1 MVLAGGRRGPW
12 PRVLAG
18 RGMRSWI
25 SRAAPSGRR
34 GSWAGGSTSPGTACT
49 GGRAARLAKEPAVIS
64 LGEDGSR
71 AELTFA
77 ELSHEVTRLAE
88 ALVSL
93 GVEPGDRV
101 AIYLPM
107 SAEAAIAS
115 HACAHV
121 GAVQVPVFSGFAA
134 PAVAARLQDAEA
146 KVLITAD
153 GSLRRGRVVPM
164 KEIADEAAAE
174 SPSLEAMI
182 VWRRLG
188 AEVPMTGG
196 ARPDVGRGGRGVA
209 RRPAAARA
217 GRRAPLP
224 AHLHLRHD
232 RAAEGDRPRARRLP
246 RLDRAR
252 GRLPGRRAPGR
263 PHPLRHRHGLDHG
276 PVDGGRR
283 PRVRRRDRAR
293 RGRAGLAAPTGSGG
307 RSSRSASRSSAARR
321 R

>member
-1 MVLAGGRRGPW
+1 MAEVVWEPTQEVLERANVVRLMRRHGFDDFRALQQRSQDDPEWFWPAVVEDLGLEFSRTWDRVVDLSRGPE
-12 PRVLAG
+12 
-18 RGMRSWI
+18 
-25 SRAAPSGRR
+25 
-34 GSWAGGSTSPGTACT
+34 WATWFVGGKLNIAWNCVHRWADGELKDA
-49 GGRAARLAKEPAVIS
+49 PAVIS

-71 AELTFA
+71 TELTFA

-88 ALVSL
+88 ALVAL
-93 GVEPGDRV
+93 GVDPGDRV

-153 GSLRRGRVVPM
+153 GSLRRGRVMPM

-188 AEVPMTGG
+188 ADVPMQ
-196 ARPDVGRGGRGVA
+196 AERDLAWDEAVA
-209 RRPAAARA
+209 QSP
-217 GRRAPLP
+217 GDLPPLE
-224 AHLHLRHD
+224 LD
-232 RAAEGDRPRARRLP
+232 AEHPYLLTYTSGTT
-246 RLDRAR
+246 
-252 GRLPGRRAPGR
+252 GR
-263 PHPLRHRHGLDHG
+263 PKGIVHVHGGFL
-276 PVDGGRR
+276 V
-283 PRVRRRDRAR
+283 
-293 RGRAGLAAPTGSGG
+293 
-307 RSSRSASRSSAARR
+307 
-321 R
+321 